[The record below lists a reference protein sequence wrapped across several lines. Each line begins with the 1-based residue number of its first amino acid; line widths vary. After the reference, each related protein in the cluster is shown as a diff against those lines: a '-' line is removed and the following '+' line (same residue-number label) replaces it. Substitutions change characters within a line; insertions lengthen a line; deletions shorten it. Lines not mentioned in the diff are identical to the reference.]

1 MKRVLIPI
9 VVALTVLVSQ
19 VVTEVSAQ
27 TPEYS
32 TPEPSQDPRPAII
45 YVNGDPA
52 ALAAICEHVAA
63 GGAVEGVVY
72 DCSAFPAFQIVCSDP
87 ERASMDCFPDATPV
101 PDTCWDCGESTPE
114 ATAEPELTPEPTPT
128 VVPTPEATET
138 VVAP

>member
-27 TPEYS
+27 TPE
-32 TPEPSQDPRPAII
+32 PSQDLRPALI
-45 YVNGDPA
+45 YVNGDA
-52 ALAAICEHVAA
+52 DALAAVCEIVAA
-63 GGAVEGVVY
+63 GGTVEGVVY
-72 DCSAFPAFQIVCSDP
+72 DCSAFPAFQIVCTDP
-87 ERASMDCFPDATPV
+87 QRATVDCFPDATPV
-101 PDTCWDCGESTPE
+101 PDTCWDCKTPS
-114 ATAEPELTPEPTPT
+114 PEPTPI

>member
-1 MKRVLIPI
+1 MKRVFIPI

-27 TPEYS
+27 AQEYS
-32 TPEPSQDPRPAII
+32 TPEPLQDPRPAII